1 MSHAPQSGSS
11 YEIKLIVILALLWG
25 IVGIDRLVIVY
36 LFPVLMPELHI
47 NNMQAGEIASILSL
61 TWAISAWYLGGVS
74 DRKGRKGVLIGTSVF
89 FSLMTWLTGIAG
101 NFHSMLAVR
110 GLLGIGE
117 GGVFSSSVATI
128 AESSTPKRRGF
139 NLGLHQSFFPLLGI
153 GLGPIIATQL
163 VSVMPWHWV
172 FFVLG
177 IPSLILT
184 LALAHLMKNPAK
196 IAQQSG
202 LEKSRTP
209 QVSVFKV
216 RNVWLCTAIA
226 SLYMTVLFVFS
237 TFVALYLTK
246 VVGLPL
252 TTVGMIVSGWGLG
265 GFLGMIVMPSLSDH
279 VGRRPMVVCC
289 AAVYGLLMLLFAFS
303 HASAPVLFCILFVA
317 GLFGFGIAPLTL
329 SIIPSESVHA
339 NQAGAAVGV
348 PTAVS
353 ELVGGVLMPVVAGG
367 LADMYGLSVPM
378 MIVGIVSLVSAL
390 IGLFLLETAPNLVGT
405 GGDLQTDDM
414 QVGSVK

>member
-1 MSHAPQSGSS
+1 MSHPSQSGSS
-11 YEIKLIVILALLWG
+11 YEMKLIVILALLWG

-47 NNMQAGEIASILSL
+47 NNMQAGAIASILSL

-89 FSLMTWLTGIAG
+89 FSLMTWLTGVAG
-101 NFHSMLAVR
+101 NFHCMLAVR

-163 VSVMPWHWV
+163 VAVMSWHWV

-184 LALAHLMKNPAK
+184 LALVRIMKSPEKA
-196 IAQQSG
+196 AQKGTHEHVETS
-202 LEKSRTP
+202 

-265 GFLGMIVMPSLSDH
+265 GFLGMIIMPSLSDR

-289 AAVYGLLMLLFAFS
+289 AGVYGLLMLLFAFS
-303 HASAPVLFCILFVA
+303 HASAPVMFSILLVA

-353 ELVGGVLMPVVAGG
+353 ELVGGVLMPIVAGG
-367 LADMYGLSVPM
+367 LADAYGLSVPM
-378 MIVGIVSLVSAL
+378 MIVGVVSLVSAL
-390 IGLFLLETAPNLVGT
+390 IGLLLVETAPNRVSTVGN
-405 GGDLQTDDM
+405 LSPENM
-414 QVGSVK
+414 QDGSVK